1 MHEGSRI
8 VKLADVYDA
17 FTTIRPY
24 RSQTRPKEVLK
35 MLQRQRGTHFD
46 GDLVD
51 AFVEM
56 MGEYPIATTLKLKS
70 GRIGLVVDIFREE
83 PARPVVRLLRDEN
96 ERPVRKITFVD
107 LREQDPQTGEYV
119 DEIEEAIDP
128 VIRNI
133 PIGRYI

>member
-1 MHEGSRI
+1 
-8 VKLADVYDA
+8 
-17 FTTIRPY
+17 
-24 RSQTRPKEVLK
+24 
-35 MLQRQRGTHFD
+35 
-46 GDLVD
+46 
-51 AFVEM
+51 M